1 MVSPISEGQELYCEF
16 TKQARQE
23 KIMYMYSQMF
33 CFKYAENTTCRTFKH
48 KFSSYM
54 PSFCVNI
61 IKRYMKL
68 TYVSLPRMFAFN
80 MDA

>member
-23 KIMYMYSQMF
+23 EIMYMYSQMF
-33 CFKYAENTTCRTFKH
+33 CFKHAEDTCTVLAEL
-48 KFSSYM
+48 

-61 IKRYMKL
+61 IKRYMEL

>member
-33 CFKYAENTTCRTFKH
+33 CFKHAEDTCTVLAEL
-48 KFSSYM
+48 SSTN
-54 PSFCVNI
+54 FEAVCLRFV
-61 IKRYMKL
+61 
-68 TYVSLPRMFAFN
+68 
-80 MDA
+80 